1 MKTLE
6 ELEKELQAVEQK
18 EVRSIKESFDKVLQI
33 AEIRKQIK
41 ERREQK

>member
-6 ELEKELQAVEQK
+6 ELEKELQVVEQK
-18 EVRSIKESFDKVLQI
+18 EVSSIKESFDKILQI